1 MKPRKYTLDPA
12 GCPVE
17 ATLDAIGGKY
27 KGMIL
32 YHLLDGTKRFGELRC
47 MMPFVTQRVMTLQL
61 RELEAVGLVHR
72 EVYAVVPPKVE
83 YSLTELGLTLG
94 PILRM
99 MQEWGVCHMGHVEQA
114 IRDDREAKAQPS
126 NRQE

>member
-94 PILRM
+94 PILQM
-99 MQEWGVCHMGHVEQA
+99 MREWGVRHMGHVEQA
-114 IRDDREAKAQPS
+114 IRDDREAKAQHS